1 METGMATDRGRC
13 RERNEDSFGWKD
25 NLFVL
30 ADGMGGHNAG
40 EVASAL
46 VVEEVLRIDPKQEE
60 FIPSLRV
67 LLNQANQVLLDYAD
81 HHPECLGMG
90 TTIALVKVETDRITV
105 AHVGDSRVY
114 LWRQTELIQLT
125 RDHSVVEELV
135 RGGGITEEEAQN
147 HPQRNLLTK
156 ALGAPGEVEVEINE
170 VSVGQG
176 DRVLLCTDGL
186 TSMLSKEEIN
196 QKLSMDLCA
205 QEIADAL
212 VREANNRG
220 GADNITVIVIKI

>member
-13 RERNEDSFGWKD
+13 RELNEDSFGWKD

-46 VVEEVLRIDPKQEE
+46 AVEEILRIDPNQGE
-60 FIPSLRV
+60 FIPSLR
-67 LLNQANQVLLDYAD
+67 LFLNQANQVLLDYAEQ
-81 HHPECLGMG
+81 HPECRGMG
-90 TTIALVKVETDRITV
+90 TTIALVKVETGKITV

-114 LWRQTELIQLT
+114 LWRQAELTQLT

-135 RGGGITEEEAQN
+135 RVGGLTEEEAQN

-156 ALGAPGEVEVEINE
+156 ALGTQGEVGVEINE
-170 VSVGQG
+170 VVVEQG

-186 TSMLSKEEIN
+186 TSMLGKDEIN
-196 QKLSMDLCA
+196 QILSADLSS
-205 QEIADAL
+205 QEIADTL
-212 VREANNRG
+212 VGEANQRG

>member
-1 METGMATDRGRC
+1 MATDRGRC
-13 RERNEDSFGWKD
+13 RELNEDSFGWKD

-46 VVEEVLRIDPKQEE
+46 AVEEILRIDPNQDE
-60 FIPSLRV
+60 FIPSLR
-67 LLNQANQVLLDYAD
+67 LFLNQANQVLLDYAEQ
-81 HHPECLGMG
+81 HPECRGMG
-90 TTIALVKVETDRITV
+90 TTIALVKVETDKITV

-114 LWRQTELIQLT
+114 LWRQAELTQLT

-135 RGGGITEEEAQN
+135 RVGGLTEEEAQN
-147 HPQRNLLTK
+147 HPHRNLLTK
-156 ALGAPGEVEVEINE
+156 ALGTQGEVGVEINE
-170 VSVGQG
+170 VAVDQG

-186 TSMLSKEEIN
+186 TSMLGKEEIN
-196 QKLSMDLCA
+196 QILSANLSA
-205 QEIADAL
+205 QEIADTL
-212 VREANNRG
+212 VTEANQRG

>member
-13 RERNEDSFGWKD
+13 RELNEDSFGWKD

-46 VVEEVLRIDPKQEE
+46 AVEEILRIDPNQDE
-60 FIPSLRV
+60 FIPSLR
-67 LLNQANQVLLDYAD
+67 LFLNQANQVLLDYAEQ
-81 HHPECLGMG
+81 HPECRGMG
-90 TTIALVKVETDRITV
+90 TTIALVKVETDKITV

-114 LWRQTELIQLT
+114 LWRQAELTQLT

-135 RGGGITEEEAQN
+135 RVGGLTEEEAQN
-147 HPQRNLLTK
+147 HPHRNLLTK
-156 ALGAPGEVEVEINE
+156 ALGTQGEVGVEINE
-170 VSVGQG
+170 VAVDQG

-186 TSMLSKEEIN
+186 TSMLGKEEIN
-196 QKLSMDLCA
+196 QILSANLSA
-205 QEIADAL
+205 QEIADTL
-212 VREANNRG
+212 VTEANQRG